1 MAYSLHT
8 QTSENEDWEDSPRL
22 LVLAVLAVLTEGD
35 AARDGGVAPVRAN
48 RGGGLPGVVTE
59 INNFIFDWQTR
70 LKYLRLLHK
79 MAQVTKQRP
88 LCVCDA

>member
-22 LVLAVLAVLTEGD
+22 LVLALAVLTEGD

-59 INNFIFDWQTR
+59 INNFIFDWETW